1 MAPAIRLL
9 NNAEF
14 HPSLGILE
22 NMYNWRKPLY
32 LVFPKTAYCKEIP
45 FPNYLDKIH
54 GYPLVYNMDSP
65 NPHSSPHKWI
75 AELFVPLIN
84 WNKMLVNQTLVK
96 ILSSLRAPELG
107 HPQPQPR
114 FSTSLNTQ
122 GEEASLRVKH
132 SLGCYL
138 TLSLSFIPPPHI
150 PFLFTLPYKTNL
162 ILLPNPWDTCVS

>member
-1 MAPAIRLL
+1 MEIFPLMMIMAPAIRLL

-45 FPNYLDKIH
+45 FPNDLDKIH

-65 NPHSSPHKWI
+65 NSHSSPHKWI

-84 WNKMLVNQTLVK
+84 WNKMLVSQTLVK

-107 HPQPQPR
+107 P
-114 FSTSLNTQ
+114 SS
-122 GEEASLRVKH
+122 ASAKMQH
-132 SLGCYL
+132 
-138 TLSLSFIPPPHI
+138 
-150 PFLFTLPYKTNL
+150 
-162 ILLPNPWDTCVS
+162 LLKYTGRGS